1 MSYVEIA
8 DHYLN
13 LNHVAYIREEDHS
26 QLGSVL
32 AILFATQG
40 LSPLYLNAE
49 HYDEL
54 RPLLL
59 QDGEEPSPEQG

>member
-1 MSYVEIA
+1 MNYAEIA

-13 LNHVAYIREEDHS
+13 LDHVAFIREEDHS

-32 AILFATQG
+32 AIHFAAQG
-40 LSPLYLNAE
+40 MSPLYLNAE

-54 RPLLL
+54 RPLVL
-59 QDGEEPSPEQG
+59 QDGEESTPEQG